1 MACLAAAG
9 TLNLVKAKA
18 KSVPFVSVGFAL
30 APPVKP
36 DQPRNILLI
45 GTDSAARLDA
55 NDPVKNGRDDFG
67 LLADVIMV
75 LRIDPSKGT
84 AALLSIPRDTW
95 VPTAPFGKKEK
106 INAAINGS
114 RGAENLIATVKEN
127 FGISIQNY
135 AQVDFRGF
143 RDLVDVLGGVP
154 VYLNM
159 PIRDQ
164 NTGLLQ
170 EGHGCVTLDKVQALA
185 YARSR
190 HFEYF
195 DGKRWKSDPTGDLGR
210 ITRQQDFLKSAAQ
223 RAASKGIRNPATA
236 FNLVDAAVGA
246 VTLDATLSAGQI
258 LDILDLFR
266 SFNLDTLK
274 TYQIPTTSVRR
285 GDADTQDVE
294 WDAALPMLK
303 IFWNEV
309 DGQAPV
315 PSDVLVEVSGGS
327 NPTGVVA
334 NLEQIGFDADPAS
347 TVDGSAQSSG
357 ASGSGASGNSGT
369 AASPTGGSATVISY
383 GPRGKD
389 AANLLAR
396 YFDGPVRL
404 TADASLP
411 GRRLTVQVGRNVAA
425 ARTTPLDPSQVQL
438 SADSPGTSSKNRTTS
453 TTTSTTTT
461 TTVPST
467 GGSSVGSPT
476 TTAPAYEPGILPV
489 DPTKAASCS

>member
-1 MACLAAAG
+1 MVAIACLVAAG

-18 KSVPFVSVGFAL
+18 KSVPFVSVGFSL

-143 RDLVDVLGGVP
+143 RDLVEVLGGVP

-159 PIRDQ
+159 PIRDE
-164 NTGLLQ
+164 NTGLYQ
-170 EGHGCVTLDKVQALA
+170 EKLGCVTLDKVQALA

-195 DGKRWKSDPTGDLGR
+195 DGKKWRSDPTGDLGR
-210 ITRQQDFLKSAAQ
+210 ITRQQDFIKSAAQ

-246 VTLDATLSAGQI
+246 VTLDSTLSVGQI

-274 TYQIPTTSVRR
+274 TYQIPTIGVRR
-285 GDADTQDVE
+285 GDADTQDVL
-294 WDAALPMLK
+294 WDEALPMLK

-309 DGQAPV
+309 DGQAPT
-315 PSDVLVEVSGGS
+315 PSDVLVEVSGGT

-334 NLEQIGFDADPAS
+334 NLEQLGFDADPAS
-347 TVDGSAQSSG
+347 TVD
-357 ASGSGASGNSGT
+357 ASGNS
-369 AASPTGGSATVISY
+369 ANRASTGGSATVITY

-389 AANLLAR
+389 AALLLAR
-396 YFDGPVRL
+396 YFDGPIRL
-404 TADASLP
+404 SSDASLR
-411 GRRLTVQVGRNVAA
+411 GRRLTLQVGRDVDV
-425 ARTTPLDPSQVQL
+425 ARTTPLDPSQVQT
-438 SADSPGTSSKNRTTS
+438 ATDAPGTSSKNRTTTTTTS
-453 TTTSTTTT
+453 TSTSTATSTTTT
-461 TTVPST
+461 PSPSPAGTVPAGT
-467 GGSSVGSPT
+467 PT
-476 TTAPAYEPGILPV
+476 TEPGILPV

>member
-30 APPVKP
+30 SPPVKP

-45 GTDSAARLDA
+45 GTDSAARLDP

-164 NTGLLQ
+164 NTGLYQ
-170 EGHGCVTLDKVQALA
+170 EKLGCVTLDKVQALA

-195 DGKRWKSDPTGDLGR
+195 DGKKWKSDPSSDLGR

-223 RAASKGIRNPATA
+223 RAANKGIRNPATA

-246 VTLDATLSAGQI
+246 VTLDSTLSAGQI

-266 SFNLDTLK
+266 SFNLDTLQS
-274 TYQIPTTSVRR
+274 YQIPTVSVRR
-285 GDADTQDVE
+285 GDADTQDVV
-294 WDAALPMLK
+294 WDEALPILK

-309 DGQAPV
+309 DGQAVV
-315 PSDVLVEVSGGS
+315 PGDVLVEVSGGT

-334 NLEQIGFDADPAS
+334 NLETHGFDADPADS
-347 TVDGSAQSSG
+347 VDGSAESSG
-357 ASGSGASGNSGT
+357 SDKSTGGGVT
-369 AASPTGGSATVISY
+369 PTGGASTVIGY
-383 GPRGKD
+383 GPRGKE

-396 YFDGPVRL
+396 YFDGPIRL
-404 TADASLP
+404 TADSSLP
-411 GRRLTVQVGRNVAA
+411 GRRLTVQVGRDVGA
-425 ARTTPLDPSQVQL
+425 ARSTPLDPSQVQL
-438 SADSPGTSSKNRTTS
+438 SNDGPPTSSRNRTTS
-453 TTTSTTTT
+453 TTTSTT
-461 TTVPST
+461 VPVT
-467 GGSSVGSPT
+467 DPSSVGPP
-476 TTAPAYEPGILPV
+476 TTAPAEPGILPV